1 MLTMPY
7 RPMSWEASTGSAGEQ
22 VRFAVSECW
31 LMQRV
36 ALSRLSLPGRC
47 GGNPAKCYWLGKF
60 RRDGI
65 AAATLKRAEC
75 ASRSSVRQDSR
86 GAEVDRARSGSE
98 RPPSCGRSIP
108 RTAFLL
114 IMTYIWQFASRT
126 VRWDSQSC
134 IHVRRYQPFDKFFT
148 PRSAFQLSLRAA
160 PSG

>member
-75 ASRSSVRQDSR
+75 CKPFLSSPGLSRRRGGSRAFRLRAPPVVRPLDPSDGFSFDNDLHLAIRKPDSSVGFPKLHPRSS
-86 GAEVDRARSGSE
+86 
-98 RPPSCGRSIP
+98 IP
-108 RTAFLL
+108 T
-114 IMTYIWQFASRT
+114 
-126 VRWDSQSC
+126 
-134 IHVRRYQPFDKFFT
+134 
-148 PRSAFQLSLRAA
+148 LR
-160 PSG
+160 